1 MTGPLARIP
10 WATWKPRL
18 LDCLGDYGRRAFASD
33 LLAGLTVG
41 VVALPLAMAFGIA
54 SGVTPQ
60 AGIYTAIVGGFLVS
74 LLGGSR
80 IQIGGP
86 TGAFVVIVAGI
97 IAKEGLSGLLM
108 VTMMAGVI
116 LLFLALT
123 GLGQAVKFIPRPVVL
138 GFTNG
143 IALLIA
149 STQIKD
155 FLGLKLAG
163 NPSEFFERMGAIAA
177 ALPSVDPLAIGL
189 ATGSLALVL
198 LVPKWIPRLPGSI
211 VALLAGTAAV
221 AVFGLP
227 VETIGSKFG
236 GIPSSLPPIAIP
248 QFRADLILPLLP
260 SALTV
265 ALLAAVESLLSAVV
279 ADSMSGDRHNS
290 SAELLAQGVANLIVP
305 LVGGIPVTGAIAR
318 TATNYRSGAKTPV
331 AGMVH
336 AVTLLVIVL
345 LLAPL
350 AIHVPLATLAAVLF
364 VVAYNMG
371 EWREIGG
378 IWRLDWTDKSVWMIT
393 FALTVMAD
401 LTIAVETGIALAAL
415 LYIYRV
421 TETTSVSMVTR
432 EYIEAGHAHVLQGK
446 DLPDYVTIL
455 RIHGPFLFGMT
466 DKLLDATADLDAFAP
481 IVILR
486 LRNMNAIDAT
496 GLHALERLSDR
507 LKRSGRTLVLCGAAI
522 SRRRSSSRPS
532 SWSTWA
538 GRTSWRTCRRRW
550 NARTRSGRRPRSKR
564 VSARPPAGVRPLAGL
579 ALRRGLL
586 GRRRLGFRD
595 VGLGRLLLA
604 FADRRQALAQRLH
617 EVDDLRRRLF
627 LGRDHFLA
635 GNLGVD
641 DPAQLAL
648 VLVLV
653 PASDPAASRTSRSPA
668 GRAAPRRASASPAA
682 GRTRTPRSSR
692 GSRRPGAA
700 CTSPGPSRAPRR
712 PPGIPGRRGRP
723 CRCRPCRPCPRG

>member
-1 MTGPLARIP
+1 MSGWLQRIP
-10 WATWKPRL
+10 WERWRPRL
-18 LDCLGDYGRRAFASD
+18 LDCLPGLGRRAFLAD
-33 LLAGLTVG
+33 LLAGITVG

-97 IAKEGLSGLLM
+97 IAQHGLSGLLM

-155 FLGLKLAG
+155 FLGLRIDGA
-163 NPSEFFERMGAIAA
+163 PSEFFARMGAIAGA
-177 ALPSVDPLAIGL
+177 IETVSPVALALGA
-189 ATGSLALVL
+189 GSLALVL
-198 LVPKWIPRLPGSI
+198 IVPRWVPRLPGSI
-211 VALLAGTAAV
+211 VALMAGTAAV
-221 AVFGLP
+221 AVFQLP
-227 VETIGSKFG
+227 VETIGTRFG
-236 GIPSSLPPIAIP
+236 GIPSSLPAIAIP
-248 QFRADLILPLLP
+248 EFRADLILPLLP

-279 ADSMSGDRHNS
+279 ADTMTGDRHNS
-290 SAELLAQGVANLIVP
+290 NAELLAQGVANVVVP

-318 TATNYRSGAKTPV
+318 TATNHRSGATSPI
-331 AGMVH
+331 AGIVH
-336 AVTLLVIVL
+336 AVTLLAIVL

-350 AIHVPLATLAAVLF
+350 ASYVPLATLAAVLF

-371 EWREIGG
+371 EWREIGS
-378 IWRLDWTDKSVWMIT
+378 IWRLDWTDKSVWVIT

-421 TETTSVSMVTR
+421 TETTSVSTVTPQ
-432 EYIEAGHAHVLQGK
+432 YIEEGRVHVLQDK
-446 DLPDYVTIL
+446 PVPPYVTIL

-466 DKLLDATADLDAFAP
+466 DKLLDETADLKAFAP

-486 LRNMNAIDAT
+486 LRNMTAIDAT
-496 GLHALERLSDR
+496 GLHALERFSDR
-507 LKRSGRTLVLCGAAI
+507 LKRSGRSLVLCGA
-522 SRRRSSSRPS
+522 
-532 SWSTWA
+532 
-538 GRTSWRTCRRRW
+538 
-550 NARTRSGRRPRSKR
+550 
-564 VSARPPAGVRPLAGL
+564 
-579 ALRRGLL
+579 
-586 GRRRLGFRD
+586 RD
-595 VGLGRLLLA
+595 
-604 FADRRQALAQRLH
+604 Q
-617 EVDDLRRRLF
+617 
-627 LGRDHFLA
+627 
-635 GNLGVD
+635 
-641 DPAQLAL
+641 
-648 VLVLV
+648 
-653 PASDPAASRTSRSPA
+653 PAAFLDQAEFVEHVGQENIVPHVQAALDRAREIRSRFS
-668 GRAAPRRASASPAA
+668 GIGEAAARDLEH
-682 GRTRTPRSSR
+682 
-692 GSRRPGAA
+692 
-700 CTSPGPSRAPRR
+700 APM
-712 PPGIPGRRGRP
+712 
-723 CRCRPCRPCPRG
+723 